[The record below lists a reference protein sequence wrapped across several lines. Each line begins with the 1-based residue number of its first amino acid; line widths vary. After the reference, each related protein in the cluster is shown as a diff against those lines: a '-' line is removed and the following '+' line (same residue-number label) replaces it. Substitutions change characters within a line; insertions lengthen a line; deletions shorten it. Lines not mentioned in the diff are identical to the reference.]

1 MANNN
6 KLEGLS
12 QVDSTLEKYFSKHMA
27 SSLVCEQQVLLAK
40 QKKEV
45 EQYTASAPAINLGVG
60 ANAMTRLATAVDT
73 ARHAGQW
80 NSKTTDDL
88 IKTVKNS
95 WKKDYRICNDIRTMT
110 QAFYKELC
118 RVKNHGKDSQE
129 LAVFATKYVE
139 DRLNDLVLEQLAR
152 QRVPPGTISYIAQHT
167 FDDSMIGSIMK
178 TVALNQTVTDRLID
192 EKADD
197 LYDPSIGTMAAAFVG
212 SVAIDIASLKMGGVG
227 VAAKKGAAKLG
238 AGKWVSR
245 GAGTVADIAAW
256 ETAGHAVDGVNS
268 AMQGKTDMSP
278 SEYVKSHAQSV
289 LGDEDGVAKIKNGAK
304 DYRKRQTEFQAQLD
318 SHLMRHV
325 KIKPKEYADDTKH
338 ISNGLLWNH
347 RGNSITLFDS
357 VRADFKKNGI
367 AVNPKAPVPQ
377 WMAKLTAKQCRAWA
391 ASFYAHAVEM
401 KENGMKTIRMN
412 GKVMTLQQVAQR
424 AYDYAHM
431 ASLKGTKGNMF
442 NFNENVR
449 QNANK
454 SLTDAR
460 GSGHK
465 MFTKIESTFSKQGI
479 PFKNTNPPEW
489 MFNKTAKENRV
500 LAASYYSLALQMKR
514 DGKQSTKVNGGK
526 VMTLQQVSQ
535 RAYDYVRC
543 AWFQEKEEQDR
554 RQEEKE
560 RIRQSSEKNTSSS
573 NGYYEQQSTGAQ
585 AGNDQSQL
593 QNVNP
598 ADASSLSD
606 GWGDAFNS
614 MGLGDLSS
622 VKKNMGYA
630 MAMLPDMLIGMFTG
644 KNPDMKLGDNL
655 LPLASIVGGMFV
667 KNPMMK
673 LMMMGYGAVSL
684 FNSAS
689 KAAIKQR
696 EESLA
701 PTRVYKSYA
710 DEPLNPRISNPVM
723 SGSSMVATV
732 DGRPVVINISSD
744 AVQAYQ
750 QGKIPLNTL
759 ANAVLRKYDENI
771 NAASQGYERN
781 ISEEEERKVARQ
793 IK

>member
-1 MANNN
+1 
-6 KLEGLS
+6 
-12 QVDSTLEKYFSKHMA
+12 
-27 SSLVCEQQVLLAK
+27 
-40 QKKEV
+40 
-45 EQYTASAPAINLGVG
+45 
-60 ANAMTRLATAVDT
+60 
-73 ARHAGQW
+73 
-80 NSKTTDDL
+80 
-88 IKTVKNS
+88 
-95 WKKDYRICNDIRTMT
+95 
-110 QAFYKELC
+110 
-118 RVKNHGKDSQE
+118 
-129 LAVFATKYVE
+129 
-139 DRLNDLVLEQLAR
+139 
-152 QRVPPGTISYIAQHT
+152 
-167 FDDSMIGSIMK
+167 
-178 TVALNQTVTDRLID
+178 
-192 EKADD
+192 
-197 LYDPSIGTMAAAFVG
+197 
-212 SVAIDIASLKMGGVG
+212 
-227 VAAKKGAAKLG
+227 
-238 AGKWVSR
+238 
-245 GAGTVADIAAW
+245 
-256 ETAGHAVDGVNS
+256 
-268 AMQGKTDMSP
+268 
-278 SEYVKSHAQSV
+278 
-289 LGDEDGVAKIKNGAK
+289 
-304 DYRKRQTEFQAQLD
+304 
-318 SHLMRHV
+318 
-325 KIKPKEYADDTKH
+325 
-338 ISNGLLWNH
+338 
-347 RGNSITLFDS
+347 
-357 VRADFKKNGI
+357 
-367 AVNPKAPVPQ
+367 
-377 WMAKLTAKQCRAWA
+377 
-391 ASFYAHAVEM
+391 
-401 KENGMKTIRMN
+401 
-412 GKVMTLQQVAQR
+412 
-424 AYDYAHM
+424 
-431 ASLKGTKGNMF
+431 
-442 NFNENVR
+442 
-449 QNANK
+449 
-454 SLTDAR
+454 
-460 GSGHK
+460 
-465 MFTKIESTFSKQGI
+465 
-479 PFKNTNPPEW
+479 
-489 MFNKTAKENRV
+489 
-500 LAASYYSLALQMKR
+500 
-514 DGKQSTKVNGGK
+514 
-526 VMTLQQVSQ
+526 MTLQQVSQ

-573 NGYYEQQSTGAQ
+573 NGYHEQQSTGAQ

-710 DEPLNPRISNPVM
+710 DEPLNPRISNPAM